1 MNLQWSKSVKINAT
15 PYTLSSSNAS
25 HDIINTT
32 QAAAEETKMM
42 MNEGKSFMEIYQ
54 ATLATFQSDPY
65 TNTTTSNTNHKWDE
79 GPSTKEPEMME
90 GDDCINIKIPSDKRT
105 QNLID
110 LTAKFVAA
118 DGDYFEKVSNEN
130 ILDII

>member
-15 PYTLSSSNAS
+15 PFMLATRNPS

-32 QAAAEETKMM
+32 QAAVEETKMM

-54 ATLATFQSDPY
+54 TTLATFQNDPY
-65 TNTTTSNTNHKWDE
+65 TNTATSSSTVNRKWDE
-79 GPSTKEPEMME
+79 VPSTNEREMVE
-90 GDDCINIKIPSDKRT
+90 GDDCILIMIPEDKKI

-118 DGDYFEKVSNEN
+118 DGDCFEKVSY
-130 ILDII
+130 

>member
-15 PYTLSSSNAS
+15 PFMLATRNPN
-25 HDIINTT
+25 DIINTT
-32 QAAAEETKMM
+32 QAAVEETKMM

-54 ATLATFQSDPY
+54 TALATFQNDPY
-65 TNTTTSNTNHKWDE
+65 TNTVTSSITVNRKWDE
-79 GPSTKEPEMME
+79 VPSTNEREMVE
-90 GDDCINIKIPSDKRT
+90 GDDCIVITIPDDKKI

-118 DGDYFEKVSNEN
+118 DGDCFEKVSY
-130 ILDII
+130 